1 MTTAWI
7 GLACVCG
14 FLLPFQAGAN
24 AEMARHAGGRFQG
37 ALANFAVGWVLLALI
52 VLATRGS
59 WPTRAALGA
68 APWWAWLGGAIGA
81 SYVAMTVFVAPRLG
95 GVLML
100 GVAIVGQLVGSLVVD
115 HFGLVGFPVR
125 EVTPG
130 RAAGVVLLLGGAA
143 MVRYL

>member
-1 MTTAWI
+1 MATAWI
-7 GLACVCG
+7 ALAWACG

-37 ALANFAVGWVLLALI
+37 ALANFAVGWALLAVI

-59 WPTRAALGA
+59 WPTRAGLAG

-100 GVAIVGQLVGSLVVD
+100 SIAVVGQLLGSLVVD

-130 RAAGVVLLLGGAA
+130 RVAGVVLLLAGAA